1 MTETATV
8 YIVDDDPAVR
18 DSLKWLVE
26 SLHYKVVTFDNAQS
40 FLDQVD
46 PGCIS
51 CLVLDVRLPGMSGLQ
66 LQQQLNQDGIEIPV
80 IIITGHGDVP
90 MAVRALQSGAM
101 HFLEK
106 PFREQELLD
115 CIQEAINL
123 SESGNLCRQNK
134 QAINQKID
142 KLTPR
147 EKQIMY
153 DIVDGYTNKAIAEKH
168 DISSKTVEVH
178 RTRVMHKMEADSLPD
193 LVKMVLLVEQDK
205 QLTC

>member
-26 SLHYKVVTFDNAQS
+26 SLHYKVITFDNAQL
-40 FLDQVD
+40 FLDNVD

-66 LQQQLNQDGIEIPV
+66 LQQQLNQEGIEIPV

-134 QAINQKID
+134 LAINQKID

-153 DIVDGYTNKAIAEKH
+153 DIVEGYTNKAIAEKH
-168 DISSKTVEVH
+168 VISSKTVEVH

-193 LVKMVLLVEQDK
+193 LVKMVLLVDQNN
-205 QLTC
+205 QSSC

>member
-46 PGCIS
+46 PGCIG

-134 QAINQKID
+134 QAINQKMD

-205 QLTC
+205 QLSC

>member
-134 QAINQKID
+134 QAINQKMD

-205 QLTC
+205 QLSC

>member
-40 FLDQVD
+40 FLDNVD
-46 PGCIS
+46 PGCVS
-51 CLVLDVRLPGMSGLQ
+51 CLVLDVRLPGMSGLR
-66 LQQQLNQDGIEIPV
+66 LQQQLNHDGIEIPV

>member
-1 MTETATV
+1 
-8 YIVDDDPAVR
+8 
-18 DSLKWLVE
+18 
-26 SLHYKVVTFDNAQS
+26 
-40 FLDQVD
+40 
-46 PGCIS
+46 
-51 CLVLDVRLPGMSGLQ
+51 
-66 LQQQLNQDGIEIPV
+66 
-80 IIITGHGDVP
+80 

-205 QLTC
+205 QLSC

>member
-26 SLHYKVVTFDNAQS
+26 SLHYKVVTFDNAQA
-40 FLDQVD
+40 FLDNVD
-46 PGCIS
+46 TGCVS

-66 LQQQLNQDGIEIPV
+66 LQQQLNRDGIEIPV